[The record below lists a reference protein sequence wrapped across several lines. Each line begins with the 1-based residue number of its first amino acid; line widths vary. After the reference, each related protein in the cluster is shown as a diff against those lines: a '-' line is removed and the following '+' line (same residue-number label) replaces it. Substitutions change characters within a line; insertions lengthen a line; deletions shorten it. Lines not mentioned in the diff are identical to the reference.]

1 MADNR
6 RTAARYVR
14 SKGGRI
20 GGQESFNLVAG
31 RSLAAGDTPHSC
43 AQRCWKAARLATAL
57 GATSWR

>member
-6 RTAARYVR
+6 RTAARHAR

-31 RSLAAGDTPHSC
+31 GSLAAGDTPHNS
-43 AQRCWKAARLATAL
+43 AQRCWQAARLATAR